1 MLLRSTS
8 VVMCAALFM
17 TAYAFTGPS
26 ANTMADTNAPD
37 DYQYYK
43 RDENVGATNNAL
55 NQEIASEGMV
65 MLKNDGLLPLTKQ
78 KNGGEELKISVFG
91 KHSVQLTDRGFGSSD
106 TFYGTNNNLQSILD
120 SSDTFAVNP
129 VLKEFYENTSKSG
142 NFRLDGDYHGS
153 MDSFK
158 AGMPTWE
165 TPQENYNRYPEIAQS
180 YKDYNDAAIVVL
192 SRYAGEGNDLP
203 TTSLKSW
210 DTLDDSNKFDSAR
223 SWNSHYLQLDKY
235 EVDMLQSV
243 MANFDNV
250 IVLVNSA
257 NPFELGFLND
267 PEHYLYTDNEFTTT
281 TAEAEEMMGHLKAAF
296 HIGFPGSTGALAI
309 PELLDGTVNP
319 SGHLADTWAVNFM
332 NNPVMDNFGYNGSGD
347 GNKSVSGVE
356 YVHYDEDI
364 YVGYRYYETKY
375 FTEGGDD
382 ENGNAWYDAEVMYP
396 FGYGLSYTTFDWEL
410 LRDQSTAENTQLE
423 KDGVITTTKYGK
435 RRRQRRRSALLQRAL
450 L

>member
-55 NQEIASEGMV
+55 NQEIASEGIV
-65 MLKNDGLLPLTKQ
+65 MLKNDGLLPLTKE

-91 KHSVQLTDRGFGSSD
+91 KHSVQVVDRGFGSSD

-120 SSDTFAVNP
+120 SSDTFAVNL
-129 VLKEFYENTSKSG
+129 VLKEFYENTDKSG
-142 NFRLDGDYHGS
+142 NFRMNGDYHGS
-153 MDSFK
+153 MDNYK
-158 AGMPTWE
+158 AGLSTWE

-210 DTLDDSNKFDSAR
+210 DTLDDSNKLDSAR
-223 SWNSHYLQLDKY
+223 SWDSHYLQLDKY

-257 NPFELGFLND
+257 NPFELGFIND
-267 PEHYLYTDNEFTTT
+267 PEHYLYTLFDEHTSIKKTWDNPIQEQ
-281 TAEAEEMMGHLKAAF
+281 
-296 HIGFPGSTGALAI
+296 
-309 PELLDGTVNP
+309 
-319 SGHLADTWAVNFM
+319 
-332 NNPVMDNFGYNGSGD
+332 D
-347 GNKSVSGVE
+347 GNVLPDTSL
-356 YVHYDEDI
+356 DI
-364 YVGYRYYETKY
+364 
-375 FTEGGDD
+375 
-382 ENGNAWYDAEVMYP
+382 
-396 FGYGLSYTTFDWEL
+396 
-410 LRDQSTAENTQLE
+410 LR
-423 KDGVITTTKYGK
+423 
-435 RRRQRRRSALLQRAL
+435 
-450 L
+450 